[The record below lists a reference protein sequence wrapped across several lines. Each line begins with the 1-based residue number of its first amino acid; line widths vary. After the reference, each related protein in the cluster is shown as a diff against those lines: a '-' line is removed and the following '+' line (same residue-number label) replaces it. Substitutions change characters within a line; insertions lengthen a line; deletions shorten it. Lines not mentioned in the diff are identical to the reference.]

1 MSTQLNNFTATVVS
15 FEETAGVDVTIATPS
30 VTILLEPNIGYTINA
45 SNFSSISPLPAEV
58 NSITFSQNGANVTA
72 LVVFTPLFIMPSAN
86 VSLPLCI
93 EGLAEL
99 IVYTVNGS
107 ISNNVCNIS
116 TAIPASYSDNGNY
129 NETSNILTL
138 PVSADPGYYFTQT
151 PVLELSTGISSNY
164 TITNTKTFDI
174 NGNLIGIEFSVYY
187 KFPNI
192 NVSGDILNL
201 EACAYEIYTPVAEI
215 TGYSINTS
223 AIIPDGEI
231 RTLSVFGNEGAEFSV
246 TLDGIDVI
254 TNVIMGST
262 GIYTVDLVFPEVTVN
277 TTYEIELLG
286 DLATPFL
293 QTNPFTIKQLVNT
306 EVTIDVLFNSDIAGI
321 TPVIKSYLPLSS
333 PDIGSSAYNISV
345 TFDIIPFPVLS
356 GTQELSLI
364 SQPTEANWSNLDPI
378 TNGGTDIYIEAIVN
392 LEDPAAT
399 GSITVTGFIDF
410 YGSENMTTVL
420 DLTSLLTITGN
431 PAIPCSS
438 VQSSGG
444 GGVTDYTA
452 SLSPEG
458 GLLAFLFNP
467 QGLPDKL
474 EIIHGAETGVKK
486 ATSGMNATDNY
497 GPFDDVYGTEITNTI
512 PTLAETNSIPQFI
525 GTYKGAAATRLAEFT
540 AETGYEVP
548 SLNIGG
554 INYQQVIW
562 WTYSDADYLTNDIA
576 TIRITGPTGT
586 VWDLIRLCC
595 PDGNCIVP
603 TPPIVT
609 YNSVVEVTDCTTATG
624 VATTIVEESNI
635 VVGTQL
641 VSTSGGSLTDLPIGF
656 YRLSNDLTNGQ
667 TYNLGDIPI
676 TTYIIQVDNNGA
688 ISAIT
693 EC

>member
-72 LVVFTPLFIMPSAN
+72 LVVFTPLFIMPSAD

-116 TAIPASYSDNGNY
+116 TVIPTSYSGNGNY

-138 PVSADPGYYFTQT
+138 PISADPGYYFTQT
-151 PVLELSTGISSNY
+151 PVLELSTGSSSNY

-174 NGNLIGIEFSVYY
+174 NGNLISIEFSVYY
-187 KFPNI
+187 KFPNV

-262 GIYTVDLVFPEVTVN
+262 GIYAVDLVFPEVTVN

-306 EVTIDVLFNSDIAGI
+306 EVTIDVLFNSDIASI
-321 TPVIKSYLPLSS
+321 TPVVKSYLPLSS

-345 TFDIIPFPVLS
+345 TFDIIPSPVLS

-364 SQPTEANWSNLDPI
+364 SQPTEVNWSNLDPI
-378 TNGGTDIYIEAIVN
+378 TNGGTDIYVEAIVN
-392 LEDPAAT
+392 LEDPATT

-410 YGSENMTTVL
+410 YGSENITTVL
-420 DLTSLLTITGN
+420 DLTSLLTVVGSPSTD
-431 PAIPCSS
+431 CSPI
-438 VQSSGG
+438 VTSGG
-444 GGVTDYTA
+444 NGVTDRVFQLNPA
-452 SLSPEG
+452 G
-458 GLLAFLFNP
+458 GLLTFVFQSPSA
-467 QGLPDKL
+467 DAKL
-474 EIIHGAETGVKK
+474 EIYSAQTALECTAENKK
-486 ATSGMNATDNY
+486 STTSILASGNS
-497 GPFDDVYGTEITNTI
+497 GPFDDEYGTRGELGEPALI
-512 PTLAETNSIPQFI
+512 PTAAQTAVVDQFI
-525 GTYKGAAATRLAEFT
+525 SIAKSPSTRQAEFE
-540 AETGYEVP
+540 AETGYSIP
-548 SLNIGG
+548 SMT
-554 INYQQVIW
+554 INSVDYNQIVW
-562 WTYSDADYLTNDIA
+562 WVYTPADVTANAFA
-576 TIRITGPTGT
+576 TIRVTQGSNAVGT
-586 VWDLIRLCC
+586 WTHARVCC
-595 PDGNCIVP
+595 PGVSCEI
-603 TPPIVT
+603 PP
-609 YNSVVEVTDCTTATG
+609 A
-624 VATTIVEESNI
+624 
-635 VVGTQL
+635 
-641 VSTSGGSLTDLPIGF
+641 P
-656 YRLSNDLTNGQ
+656 
-667 TYNLGDIPI
+667 
-676 TTYIIQVDNNGA
+676 
-688 ISAIT
+688 
-693 EC
+693 